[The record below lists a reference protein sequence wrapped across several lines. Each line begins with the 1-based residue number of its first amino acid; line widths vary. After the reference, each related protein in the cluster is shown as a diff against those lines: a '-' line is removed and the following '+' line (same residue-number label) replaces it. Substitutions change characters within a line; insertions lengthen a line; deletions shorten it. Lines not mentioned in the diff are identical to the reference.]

1 MNFKD
6 IRGEIGSYA
15 SSQADSSG
23 NLYKA
28 KDLLGSAKYHL
39 GKVEKFKTAASDI
52 STSIDSLELLDLERQ
67 VDEKE
72 EADYNQALS
81 ALEMMSGWDFSNDN
95 WMGDVGLGK
104 KILSGNNVPLEDK
117 VSDTKK
123 VNDLDFTNIKNKSI
137 TKYNKGWTKPA
148 KKGWD
153 PLHELIDSLV
163 PKDSIFAPSP
173 RYKKGEK

>member
-1 MNFKD
+1 MNYKD
-6 IRGEIGSYA
+6 IRSEIGSYA

-28 KDLLGSAKYHL
+28 KDLLGSAKHHL
-39 GKVEKFKTAASDI
+39 GRVEKFKTAASDLT
-52 STSIDSLELLDLERQ
+52 TSIDNLQILELERQ

-72 EADYNQALS
+72 ESDYNEALS
-81 ALEMMSGWDFSNDN
+81 ALEMISGWDFSKDN

-104 KILSGNNVPLEDK
+104 KILGGANVPIKDK
-117 VSDTKK
+117 VSNTKK
-123 VNDLDFTNIKNKSI
+123 ITDPSVPLMDKV
-137 TKYNKGWTKPA
+137 TKYNKGWNKPA
-148 KKGWD
+148 KKGWA
-153 PLHELIDSLV
+153 PLHELVDSLV